1 MVEKVHFALLYPHIQ
16 CCITS
21 GVAAQLCAPLK
32 MVAGGTLMVIYKKS
46 YVMLHLEAEWR
57 SKQNTLNANTILAE
71 PGP

>member
-32 MVAGGTLMVIYKKS
+32 RVAGGTLMVIYKK
-46 YVMLHLEAEWR
+46 VMLCYISR
-57 SKQNTLNANTILAE
+57 PNGVQNKI
-71 PGP
+71 P